1 MPENVNQQGQGT
13 DAGSGLVLRWDI
25 KNLEIKTRSVEKTL
39 EPLVIQVTTLVN
51 TKGPSKKKKGR
62 SKRAHVLVA
71 AVEAATA
78 NFIERG
84 EEIAYENPDIRG
96 EMLGAVEE
104 VRKTD
109 TMSRAAREFAED
121 PCSSV
126 KRGNMVR
133 AARSLL
139 SAVTR
144 LLILADMVDV
154 HRLLK
159 SLQVVEDD
167 LEKVKNA
174 SSQSELLDNF
184 RLFGK
189 NTSDLINQAAKRQN
203 ELKDPRLRD
212 DLASAR
218 AVLKKNSMMLLTA
231 SKAYVRHPELAAAKA
246 NRDFVFK
253 QVCEAVNTIS
263 DVAQGKA
270 TGAGQ
275 MPYEGPGE
283 LASALDDFDER
294 INMDPLTY
302 NEVRTRPSLEERLE
316 SIISGAALMADSFC
330 TRDDRR
336 LKIVEE
342 CNAVRQALQDLL
354 TEYMDNM
361 GRKQPSENLDKAI
374 DHMYRKTKDL
384 RRQLRKAV
392 VDHVS
397 DSFLETNVPLLVLVE
412 AARNGNEKEVEE
424 YAQVFTEH
432 ANKLV
437 EVANL
442 ACTMSNNEDGVKM
455 VRYGAAQIEQLCP
468 QVINA
473 ASILSAR
480 PKSKVTQ
487 ENMDAFKDAWENQV
501 RILTESVDDITT
513 IDDFLAVSESH
524 ILEDVKTCVRAI
536 NEGDPETL
544 DRIAGAIRGRS
555 TRVCHVVASEM
566 DNYEPCMYTDRVL
579 EAVKVLRDQVLPNF
593 AQRVDV
599 AVEALSSTPGK
610 EVDENEFIDASHLVY
625 DGVRE
630 IRMAVLMNKADD
642 ELDPDDVL
650 MDDYHGIEIRSKSS
664 AHTVETTIDEYPGV
678 SGITTARD
686 AMRNLSEEDKDKIA
700 AQVENFRLEKVKFD
714 QEVAKWD
721 DTGNDIIVLAKHMC
735 MIMMEMT
742 DFTRGR
748 GPLKTT
754 MDVINA
760 AKKISEAGTKLDKLS
775 RQIADQCPESR
786 TKDDML
792 AYLDRIALYCH
803 QLNITSK
810 VKADVQ
816 NISGELIVSGLDSA
830 TSLIQAAKNLMNA
843 VVLTVKCSYV
853 ASTKYPRQGTIPQ
866 PGVRSAEVST
876 GGGLQKPG
884 GKVPHIPPKP
894 VVSQGQSPI
903 VVWKMKAPEKKP
915 LVRREKAEEVRA
927 KVRKGSQ
934 KKPVSALKAL
944 AEFQSPADAI

>member
-1 MPENVNQQGQGT
+1 MPETNYPTMSNT
-13 DAGSGLVLRWDI
+13 DNGSGLILRWDI

-104 VRKTD
+104 VRKTGD

-133 AARSLL
+133 AARNLL

-253 QVCEAVNTIS
+253 QVCEAVTTIS

-650 MDDYHGIEIRSKSS
+650 MDDYHTVEIRSKL
-664 AHTVETTIDEYPGV
+664 ETTIDEYPGV

-853 ASTKYPRQGTIPQ
+853 ASTKYPRQGTIALTLPNGERELCEREKK
-866 PGVRSAEVST
+866 PGARSA
-876 GGGLQKPG
+876 
-884 GKVPHIPPKP
+884 
-894 VVSQGQSPI
+894 SPI